1 MAEKNWLVII
11 VLLFA
16 TQAWAGERFNFNAN
30 WKVQMGENP
39 QASGMK
45 CDDSQWQTVTLPW
58 SFNQQ
63 EAYGK
68 HIAQLTDT
76 VAWYR
81 KHFTL
86 PAELKK
92 GKKFFIEFE
101 GVRFGARVFLNG
113 KELGWGENGV
123 MAFGFD
129 LTPYIN
135 KDGENILAVYID
147 NNWRYKEHVGKWD
160 EATQKQVRSG
170 FQWND
175 KNFFCNYG
183 GINKNV
189 WLHVMDDVYQTL
201 PLYSNLG
208 TTGVYVY
215 ATQHDIQGRSAVI
228 NAESEVMNE
237 SATTQNIEYKVLVCD
252 QEGKEIAS
260 FSAPAVSV
268 EPGQK
273 AILRASKKVGG
284 LHFWSWGYGYL
295 YTVKTTLV
303 VNGLPVDVATT
314 RTGFRKT
321 EFKDGEFRLN
331 DRTLQL
337 KGFAQRST
345 NEWPAVGISI
355 PAWMSDYSNR
365 LVLECNGNL
374 FRWMHVT
381 PMKQDIESFD
391 RLGLIQAMPAGDAEK
406 DVNDRRWEQRKEVMR
421 DAIIYNRNNPSIIFY
436 ECGNN
441 QISEEHMAE
450 MKVIRDQ
457 YDPHGGR
464 AIGSRN
470 MLDSKV
476 AEYGGEMLY
485 VNKSAGKPMFMMEY
499 NRDEGI
505 RRYWDQWSYPYHM
518 EGEGPLYRGARA
530 VAYNHNQDGLAVEN
544 IVRWNE
550 YWLARPGQG
559 KRVNSGGA
567 KIIFSDSNTHARGE
581 KNYRTSGDVDAMRI
595 AKDSWFVHKTIWDGW
610 VDTEREH
617 TYIIG
622 HWNYE
627 NGDKDGKPVVKPVY
641 VASTGDEVEL
651 FLNGESLGKGERSNT
666 FLFTF
671 KDVKWQAGTL
681 EAVAKTNGR
690 ETSRHAIQTIGQPV
704 ALKMH
709 WVEAPAT
716 FRADG
721 SDLRIAEIEAIDKN
735 GRRYPLAHD
744 MVSFSVKGHGEYL
757 GGVSGVVSDE
767 EKALNAAAKPAT
779 EGEITAE
786 GGHSQDTNGVLSKE
800 LMLEAGVIRVLVR
813 STTHAGTVTLTAK
826 AKGYKDATLT
836 TTTVACPQKNG
847 FYVDASGK
855 AAEADWAK
863 ALPAYLERGETP
875 ATPSYRQHY
884 QTITV
889 KDVEVPVNKEQAH
902 LMFDDN
908 EANGSVWKSD
918 GTLENS
924 WVKVTLGR
932 PAAIKRI
939 ALRMDGFRRTSYP
952 LQVYADGQLVWEGYT
967 DKTLGDCYIDIAK
980 PVKTDCYEIR
990 MIGPATV
997 KEAFGS
1003 MTELAAKKNVSTKA
1017 SKSNTLSIIELAFN
1031 EEVK

>member
-1 MAEKNWLVII
+1 ML
-11 VLLFA
+11 LLFA
-16 TQAWAGERFNFNAN
+16 AHSWAGERFNFNAG
-30 WKVQMGENP
+30 WKVQMGKNP
-39 QASGMK
+39 KASGTK
-45 CDDSQWQTVTLPW
+45 FDDSQWQTVTLPW

-63 EAYGK
+63 EAFGK
-68 HIAQLTDT
+68 PIAELSDT

-81 KHFTL
+81 KHFVL
-86 PAELKK
+86 PAELQQ

-113 KELGWGENGV
+113 KELGWGENGI

-129 LTPYIN
+129 MTPYIKKN
-135 KDGENILAVYID
+135 GENILAVYID
-147 NNWRYKEHVGKWD
+147 NDWRYKEHIKTWSD
-160 EATQKQVRSG
+160 KSQKEVRSG

-189 WLHVMDDVYQTL
+189 WLHVMGDVYQTL
-201 PLYSNLG
+201 PLYSNLQ

-215 ATQHDIQGRSAVI
+215 ATQHDVKGRSAVI

-237 SATTQNIEYKVLVCD
+237 SAVAQQITYQVQLCD
-252 QEGKEIAS
+252 QEGKEVAS
-260 FSAPAVSV
+260 FSAPAVTV
-268 EPGQK
+268 ESGQK
-273 AILRASKKVGG
+273 AILKASRKVGG

-295 YTVKTTLV
+295 YSVKTSLI
-303 VNGLPVDVATT
+303 VNGETVDRTVT

-345 NEWPAVGISI
+345 NEWPAVGISV

-365 LVLECNGNL
+365 LVLGCNGN
-374 FRWMHVT
+374 FYRWMHVT
-381 PMKQDIESFD
+381 PMKQDVESFD

-450 MKVIRDQ
+450 MKAIRNQ
-457 YDPHGGR
+457 YDPNGGR

-470 MLDSKV
+470 MLDSKE

-485 VNKSAGKPMFMMEY
+485 VNKSAGKPMWQMEY

-505 RRYWDQWSYPYHM
+505 RRYWDEWSYPYHL
-518 EGEGPLYRGARA
+518 EGEGPLYRGERA

-544 IVRWNE
+544 VVRWNE
-550 YWLARPGQG
+550 YYLARPGQG
-559 KRVNSGGA
+559 RRVNSGGA

-595 AKDSWFVHKTIWDGW
+595 AKDSYFAHQVMWDGW
-610 VDTEREH
+610 VDTEKDH
-617 TYIIG
+617 TYIVG

-627 NGDKDGKPVVKPVY
+627 DGDRNGNPVTKPVY
-641 VASTGDEVEL
+641 VVSTGDEVEL
-651 FLNGESLGKGERSNT
+651 FLNGKSLGKGERTHT

-690 ETSRHAIQTIGQPV
+690 ETSRYSIRTVGKPV

-709 WVEAPAT
+709 WVEAPQQ

-721 SDLRIAEIEAIDKN
+721 SDIRIAEIEAVDKN
-735 GRRYPLAHD
+735 GQRCPLAHD
-744 MVSFSVKGHGEYL
+744 MVTFAVKGSGDYL

-786 GGHSQDTNGVLSKE
+786 GGHSKDTNGVLSKE
-800 LMLEAGVIRVLVR
+800 LMLEAGVIRVMVR
-813 STTHAGTVTLTAK
+813 STTEAGDVTLTAT
-826 AKGYKDATLT
+826 AKGYKPASLTATT
-836 TTTVACPQKNG
+836 SAVPVKDG
-847 FYVDASGK
+847 FYVDAQGK
-855 AAEADWAK
+855 AIEAAWQNE
-863 ALPAYLERGETP
+863 LPCDLSRGETP
-875 ATPSYRQHY
+875 ATPAYKAAFRGVA
-884 QTITV
+884 V
-889 KDVEVPVNKEQAH
+889 KAVEVGSKKEHAAE
-902 LMFDDN
+902 MYDDD
-908 EANGSVWKSD
+908 EKSVWKSD
-918 GTLENS
+918 GRLENA
-924 WVKVTLGR
+924 WATFHLER
-932 PAAIKRI
+932 AAAIKQVS
-939 ALRMDGFRRTSYP
+939 LRLLDFRKTSYP
-952 LQVYADGQLVWEGYT
+952 LEITTADGTVVWTGYT
-967 DKTLGDCYIDIAK
+967 PKGLGNVYLTIDN
-980 PVKTDCYEIR
+980 PVKSDTYKIR
-990 MIGPATV
+990 MLGPATV

-1017 SKSNTLSIIELAFN
+1017 GKSTTLSIIEVEFN
-1031 EEVK
+1031 EER